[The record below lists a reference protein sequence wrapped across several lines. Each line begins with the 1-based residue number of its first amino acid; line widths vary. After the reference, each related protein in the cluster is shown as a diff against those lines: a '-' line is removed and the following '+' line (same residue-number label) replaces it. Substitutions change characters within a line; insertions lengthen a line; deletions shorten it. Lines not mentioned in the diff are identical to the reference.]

1 VAIQRIK
8 ENGKVRIF
16 LIFNLIDKQVKNLN
30 SFIERAFREYIRE
43 DEASGT
49 LKFYKLAEQGVVMVP
64 C

>member
-43 DEASGT
+43 DEASGI
-49 LKFYKLAEQGVVMVP
+49 LKFYK
-64 C
+64 